1 MSLFVSQQNMPFLAV
16 SKYLRYFAPATE
28 TPPDQWADI
37 HAHQINIGDVVFVL
51 DPVFSPW
58 GDSSTGIGVAD
69 GDSFKVGQVLFAF
82 NVDANGLQAYSVT
95 ADVYELLSLK
105 KFFEDQAYLAKEQ
118 GTGFYYAIV
127 RPIASLSPD
136 HMHALSELDKYGP
149 SGWRSNET
157 GLPDLPSAFF
167 QTAGFPVE
175 PQPGLALDA
184 SCLGYLLFCDK
195 DPPTGSGIPEL
206 RPFLLPVT
214 MEEST
219 APEQSAAPERQQEQQ
234 VDPPEAASAPP
245 TGMPKLPSFF
255 SQMKPGVTTKNEPSG
270 NRPPAPPQIKL
281 PQPPKR
287 PGAAP
292 MPPGVRGITPPAPI
306 PHISEP
312 VGDSAASTPMGSP
325 VLDGGERL
333 AKKPSQPPINLQS
346 LFEESQAETVTHLHA
361 YSEPIEQTSSDSS
374 SPSQQPVMPPQD
386 PSVASPGGA
395 AGASGS
401 PSSPVSNSASTT
413 AIPIRMSPK
422 GVVPPLPASMGTAKS
437 DAVKTTRSSAVA
449 PPHAV
454 SPSRSGSVPPMP
466 GSAPKAPSEAA
477 HNVVEMAPPLPATD
491 QSAAVPK
498 IVHGHPVPDVFG
510 DASEPVTSAVTEEAS
525 APEPSAVA
533 PPHPEAALPDLVSLL
548 EAAASPKSGS
558 FVKEEES
565 EQDAEPPFKGPG
577 SAAAPTDV
585 PHSESP
591 AANPM
596 TSTMPGMVVRKKK
609 VDAIDP
615 ARAQELESRAAI
627 KEPTQVKSGVAGLVS
642 KLEQQAA
649 KASARLESQVE
660 DIQTQLNEEL
670 NRLMGKVS
678 AAEKRSSKSSEGLR
692 INLTGKMEG
701 ATDEVKNGIADS
713 TAKGTDDIR
722 RHLQS
727 GIDSIDEK
735 HEYLRASLADSFDE
749 VRTRAETI
757 AKGFEETL
765 GAQSNQAQADVK
777 ELRQNLSTQFDQVQE
792 QYEQSLQSAFDN
804 FKERTESANQS
815 IISAIE
821 TRYAFLQSELAD
833 LQNRSTGLLDQTRQQ
848 MLNRLIK
855 QFQVAE
861 AELTKLQ
868 SSLLS
873 DNIMPRLKQHREEL
887 RVVTSE
893 FQRKLTEDLEAKGEN
908 KIQEFDPV
916 LQEKKQK
923 LSELLLETTT
933 IKDAMQEQLRARLE
947 EICQT
952 LNSFVDENIAQA
964 KNAYRS
970 SEEQLTEI
978 DRAVRALADP
988 SSIEGDTELR
998 SERNGVLDS
1007 IDRSTEKCKEDVL
1020 NTLRASVASLE
1031 EKGKQLQEELISSM
1045 EEDAYAVRRASEQAL
1060 VQIKEELRVSFVA
1073 IQTAQD
1079 ERMPM

>member
-1 MSLFVSQQNMPFLAV
+1 MSLFVSQQNMPFASV
-16 SKYLRYFAPATE
+16 VKYLRYFAPATE
-28 TPPDQWADI
+28 MPPEQWADI
-37 HAHQINIGDVVFVL
+37 HSHQINIGDVVFVL

-82 NVDANGLQAYSVT
+82 NVDAAGLQAYSVT
-95 ADVYELLSLK
+95 ADVYEMIALK
-105 KFFEDQAYLAKEQ
+105 TFFEDQARNAKEQ

-127 RPIASLSPD
+127 RPIATLSPD
-136 HMHALSELDKYGP
+136 HMHLLSELNKYGA
-149 SGWRSNET
+149 SGWRNSES

-167 QTAGFPVE
+167 ETAGFPVE
-175 PQPGLALDA
+175 SKPGLVLDA

-206 RPFLLPVT
+206 RPFLLPVP
-214 MEEST
+214 MEEGSLPEHT
-219 APEQSAAPERQQEQQ
+219 APSAEPHQAP
-234 VDPPEAASAPP
+234 AAETPNPSASH

-255 SQMKPGVTTKNEPSG
+255 SQMKPGVQTKTEPTG
-270 NRPPAPPQIKL
+270 TRPPAPPQIKL

-287 PGAAP
+287 PGPTP
-292 MPPGVRGITPPAPI
+292 MPPGTRGLPPPI
-306 PHISEP
+306 PSTHLSEP
-312 VGDSAASTPMGSP
+312 VGDSAASIPMMP
-325 VLDGGERL
+325 VPGMEGRERL
-333 AKKPSQPPINLQS
+333 AQKAPESPINLQTI
-346 LFEESQAETVTHLHA
+346 FDESQAETVTHLQA
-361 YSEPIEQTSSDSS
+361 YTGHLDPQPAPHVSPPVPEPVQQLAQ
-374 SPSQQPVMPPQD
+374 PSQDAQPATSQ
-386 PSVASPGGA
+386 
-395 AGASGS
+395 
-401 PSSPVSNSASTT
+401 PSSGPVPPPVPVR
-413 AIPIRMSPK
+413 IGPK
-422 GVVPPLPASMGTAKS
+422 GVVPPLPPSMGTTKA
-437 DAVKTTRSSAVA
+437 DAVKTTRSSSVPA
-449 PPHAV
+449 PHQV
-454 SPSRSGSVPPMP
+454 SPARSGTVPPMP
-466 GSAPKAPSEAA
+466 GSPIA
-477 HNVVEMAPPLPATD
+477 
-491 QSAAVPK
+491 
-498 IVHGHPVPDVFG
+498 
-510 DASEPVTSAVTEEAS
+510 EPAVTHS
-525 APEPSAVA
+525 PAVEA
-533 PPHPEAALPDLVSLL
+533 PPHSLEADGAHASASVSSETASGADLVASPSEPAAAEHAAEQHAVEQHAVEQHAAITEPATPAEPALPDLVSLL
-548 EAAASPKSGS
+548 EAATATKPGPA
-558 FVKEEES
+558 FEA
-565 EQDAEPPFKGPG
+565 EQEPEPPF
-577 SAAAPTDV
+577 AAHMVVEEPPAVV
-585 PHSESP
+585 PP
-591 AANPM
+591 ANPIS
-596 TSTMPGMVVRKKK
+596 STMPGMTVRKKK

-615 ARAQELESRAAI
+615 ARAQELESRAAM
-627 KEPTQVKSGVAGLVS
+627 KEPAPVKSGVAGLVS

-649 KASARLESQVE
+649 KASTRLESQVE
-660 DIQTQLNEEL
+660 EIQNQLNEEL

-678 AAEKRSSKSSEGLR
+678 AGEKRSAKSSEGLR
-692 INLTGKMEG
+692 INLTSKMEG
-701 ATDEVKNGIADS
+701 ATDEVKNGISDATS
-713 TAKGTDDIR
+713 TGSDEVR

-727 GIDSIDEK
+727 GIDSLDEK

-749 VRTRAETI
+749 VRTRSETI
-757 AKGFEETL
+757 AKGFEESL

-777 ELRQNLSTQFDQVQE
+777 ELRQSLSTQFDQVQE
-792 QYEQSLQSAFDN
+792 HYEQSLQSTFDS

-833 LQNRSTGLLDQTRQQ
+833 LQNRSTGLLDQTKQQ
-848 MLNRLIK
+848 LLNRLIK

-868 SSLLS
+868 ASLLS

-893 FQRKLTEDLEAKGEN
+893 FQRKLTEDLEAKGET
-908 KIQEFDPV
+908 KVTEFDPV

-933 IKDAMQEQLRARLE
+933 IKDAMQEQLRTRLE
-947 EICQT
+947 EICQA
-952 LNSFVDENIAQA
+952 LNLFVDENIEQA

-970 SEEQLTEI
+970 TEDQLTEI

-998 SERNGVLDS
+998 SERNEVLDS
-1007 IDRSTEKCKEDVL
+1007 IDRSTEKCKDDVL

-1060 VQIKEELRVSFVA
+1060 VQIKEELRTSFVA